1 MCPGECGQQG
11 RVNIHDLHGKSIK
24 KQGGQNPHETS
35 HHDKAYLMRFEDV
48 NHLSVEV
55 FPRPEILM
63 PDNHRRDMML
73 PAALEGVS
81 IRIIADDH
89 FDFGIKASILNAVNN
104 GLKIGAAAGYQNTDA

>member
-1 MCPGECGQQG
+1 
-11 RVNIHDLHGKSIK
+11 
-24 KQGGQNPHETS
+24 
-35 HHDKAYLMRFEDV
+35 
-48 NHLSVEV
+48 
-55 FPRPEILM
+55 M

-89 FDFGIKASILNAVNN
+89 FDFGIEAAFLHAVNN

>member
-1 MCPGECGQQG
+1 
-11 RVNIHDLHGKSIK
+11 
-24 KQGGQNPHETS
+24 
-35 HHDKAYLMRFEDV
+35 MRFEDV
-48 NHLSVEV
+48 NHLPIEV

-89 FDFGIKASILNAVNN
+89 FDFGIEAAFLHAVNN